1 MWLWR
6 FLQKVDKKSESWF
19 QIVAGLAS
27 GSRLLRRWV
36 GGRWRGREAPV
47 ATPPA
52 PGQQMVATIHL
63 PPSIPCPHL
72 TPGSTAFTWATWTA
86 WITSVTWT
94 TWAWRKKRSSLSAP
108 SPSNALTWWPHL
120 RTQNIDHLC
129 LTFFFFVLFHV
140 ILLLI
145 TGLTTS
151 LLYFISLT

>member
-1 MWLWR
+1 MIVRLLTFHFPFLEYLISIHLIALITFSLEIWLCNFCGQMAFMWLVLQI
-6 FLQKVDKKSESWF
+6 LQKVDKKSESWF

-86 WITSVTWT
+86 WITSVT
-94 TWAWRKKRSSLSAP
+94 
-108 SPSNALTWWPHL
+108 
-120 RTQNIDHLC
+120 
-129 LTFFFFVLFHV
+129 
-140 ILLLI
+140 
-145 TGLTTS
+145 
-151 LLYFISLT
+151 